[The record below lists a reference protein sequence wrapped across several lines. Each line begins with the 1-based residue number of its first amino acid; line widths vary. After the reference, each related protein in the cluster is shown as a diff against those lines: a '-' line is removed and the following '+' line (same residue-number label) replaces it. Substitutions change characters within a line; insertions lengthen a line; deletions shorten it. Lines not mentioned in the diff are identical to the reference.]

1 LVTNEGINKV
11 LSVKRDNLIEYVTNV
26 TSIFSQFA
34 ISLRDLCTHFKNEAD
49 IATPVTKI
57 IHSLQEMNKFHTIL
71 LDQASRT
78 ILKSLN
84 DLIKKYATFF
94 GIFFDKGILNRL
106 CSDYSR
112 DIKAIKDSK
121 HHFEKISNEYDACVI
136 RNSQTS
142 KNKLQEAEDC
152 LNMLS
157 ATRSGFQYETLNYMQ
172 SISTVN
178 SRKKHEILGTVSFN
192 IYQQNT

>member
-1 LVTNEGINKV
+1 MICL
-11 LSVKRDNLIEYVTNV
+11 NLGNL
-26 TSIFSQFA
+26 F
-34 ISLRDLCTHFKNEAD
+34 
-49 IATPVTKI
+49 
-57 IHSLQEMNKFHTIL
+57 L
-71 LDQASRT
+71 L
-78 ILKSLN
+78 I
-84 DLIKKYATFF
+84 
-94 GIFFDKGILNRL
+94 
-106 CSDYSR
+106 R

-136 RNSQTS
+136 RNSQAS

-178 SRKKHEILGTVSFN
+178 SRKKHEILGTVRLHIF
-192 IYQQNT
+192 